1 MPAKPAMTEKHDTPP
16 SSRAQ
21 TPPHAPPHAQGGQA
35 SRRVLVLA
43 GLAAA
48 AGGAL
53 VALKRQT
60 ASTSPAGVPGA
71 PSSPA
76 SAAQA
81 QAATETS
88 STASAPLITGDQLS
102 PAFWQQ
108 QFDTPNGASN
118 GHPLALSIAQGHPTL
133 INFWATWCPPC
144 VKEMPELNR
153 FHREFSPKGWKVI
166 GLAIDGPTP
175 VKEFLAKVGVGFDI
189 GLAGFGGTELA
200 QALGNTSGGLPF
212 SVLIDAKGRV
222 QHRKMGATHYDEL
235 AAWASKM
242 A

>member
-1 MPAKPAMTEKHDTPP
+1 MTPKPIAPLTSRT
-16 SSRAQ
+16 RAQ
-21 TPPHAPPHAQGGQA
+21 TQGQGQRGQA
-35 SRRVLVLA
+35 SRRTLVLA
-43 GLAAA
+43 GLVAAC
-48 AGGAL
+48 GGAL

-60 ASTSPAGVPGA
+60 SPGNASGTPAAGK
-71 PSSPA
+71 PSALP
-76 SAAQA
+76 AQA
-81 QAATETS
+81 GAEAAS
-88 STASAPLITGDQLS
+88 SASAPLIAGDQLS

-108 QFDTPNGASN
+108 QFDTPKGS
-118 GHPLALSIAQGHPTL
+118 PLTLAIAQGQPTL
-133 INFWATWCPPC
+133 LNFWATWCPPC

-153 FHREFSPKGWKVI
+153 FHREFGPKGWKVI

-212 SVLIDAKGRV
+212 SVLIDAQGRV
-222 QHRKMGATHYDEL
+222 RHRKMGATHYGEL
-235 AAWASKM
+235 AAWAGKM

>member
-1 MPAKPAMTEKHDTPP
+1 M
-16 SSRAQ
+16 
-21 TPPHAPPHAQGGQA
+21 
-35 SRRVLVLA
+35 
-43 GLAAA
+43 
-48 AGGAL
+48 
-53 VALKRQT
+53 
-60 ASTSPAGVPGA
+60 
-71 PSSPA
+71 
-76 SAAQA
+76 
-81 QAATETS
+81 
-88 STASAPLITGDQLS
+88 S

-118 GHPLALSIAQGHPTL
+118 GGTLSLAIAQGKPTL

-153 FHREFSPKGWKVI
+153 FHRAFAPKGWKVI

-222 QHRKMGATHYDEL
+222 QHRKMGATRYDEL